1 MEPAFGSLCSL
12 PLRTHQLPI
21 VYKGQTLCGEFQVGR
36 NFCPLCCVQRQYQS
50 KIMTDNTVE
59 TINSE
64 VLAAL
69 INDTN
74 ATAPKDALGELVDD
88 LDING
93 DGTDAGPVID
103 VVPVELQC
111 GIPVIPDDQ
120 VSLID

>member
-1 MEPAFGSLCSL
+1 
-12 PLRTHQLPI
+12 
-21 VYKGQTLCGEFQVGR
+21 
-36 NFCPLCCVQRQYQS
+36 
-50 KIMTDNTVE
+50 MTDNTVE